1 MPRIANETIEVS
13 AFSETIEPRTM
24 TAGTDAAITIEYG
37 GTWRLGSKCRSRW
50 EAKIM
55 SSRA

>member
-1 MPRIANETIEVS
+1 MANETIVFS
-13 AFSETIEPRTM
+13 AFSDTTDPSTI
-24 TAGTDAAITIEYG
+24 TAGTTAATIMAYG

-50 EAKIM
+50 EPKIM

>member
-1 MPRIANETIEVS
+1 MPRIANDTIEVS
-13 AFSETIEPRTM
+13 ALVETTEPSTM
-24 TAGTDAAITIEYG
+24 SAGTDAAITMEYG
-37 GTWRLGSKCRSRW
+37 GTWRLWSKCRSRW